1 MISKKQ
7 YPAHLVGK
15 KTNPFIQI
23 YVQET
28 LQRSLLIVLL
38 CCSLG
43 AEAKA
48 GPQAAAARPA
58 DQASAAV
65 DEVSAAVT
73 GHPQAHRARRAD
85 PGG

>member
-1 MISKKQ
+1 MLHTEVIPKKQ
-7 YPAHLVGK
+7 YPVQLVCK
-15 KTNPFIQI
+15 KSNPFIQI

-38 CCSLG
+38 CYSLG

-58 DQASAAV
+58 DQTSAAA

-73 GHPQAHRARRAD
+73 GHPQAH
-85 PGG
+85 